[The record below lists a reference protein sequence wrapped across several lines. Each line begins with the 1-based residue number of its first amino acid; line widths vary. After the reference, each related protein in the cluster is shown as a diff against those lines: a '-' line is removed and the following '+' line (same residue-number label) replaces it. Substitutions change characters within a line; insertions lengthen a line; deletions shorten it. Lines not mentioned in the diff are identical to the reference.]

1 MKLLMFSC
9 LQDMHLSGEDLQ
21 LEQFEEQGMQM
32 LVFTSKTYACDV
44 QSDSHRREELNEY
57 LSGKHSVQEGLV
69 LHEKQL
75 A

>member
-32 LVFTSKTYACDV
+32 LVFTSNTVASDV
-44 QSDSHRREELNEY
+44 QSDSHKCEELIEY
-57 LSGKHSVQEGLV
+57 LSGKQAEQGV
-69 LHEKQL
+69 
-75 A
+75 